1 MSAPLLEASS
11 EPSWIAA
18 TISKVRSKVNGTR
31 DDLEQRRS
39 SSRLIDTVFG
49 SIEYESK
56 VGGGLLAGAVAFRF
70 FLVLVPYVFVLV
82 LGFGVGADLA
92 AQDPQDL
99 ARKFGIAGLAATAIQ
114 AGAAA
119 STWARVVTLCIA
131 LYALVI
137 GAHNLVKALRTVHA
151 LIWRVRPTKMRRP
164 LIAPFAFIG
173 ALTVALM
180 LESVIA
186 EFRSISVAAWIL
198 SVVLFAALP
207 AGAWLLCMVKLFPS
221 APGVTWRQQ
230 WAGAALMGVGAEL
243 LHIVTIYWI
252 ARSLES
258 KSSTYGALGAALTI
272 LLWAYML
279 GRLVTAAASL
289 NVALWDRLE
298 PD

>member
-1 MSAPLLEASS
+1 M
-11 EPSWIAA
+11 
-18 TISKVRSKVNGTR
+18 GTR
-31 DDLEQRRS
+31 DDLERRRS
-39 SSRLIDTVFG
+39 SSRFIDTAFR

-82 LGFGVGADLA
+82 LGFGAGADLA
-92 AQDPQDL
+92 GQDPQDL

-114 AGAAA
+114 AGAAT
-119 STWARVVTLCIA
+119 STWARVVTLCVA

-151 LIWRVRPTKMRRP
+151 LIWRVRVTKMRRP
-164 LIAPFAFIG
+164 MIAPFAFIG
-173 ALTVALM
+173 TLTVALIV
-180 LESVIA
+180 ESLIA
-186 EFRSISVAAWIL
+186 EFRSTNAAAWIL
-198 SVVLFAALP
+198 SVILFAALP

-221 APGVTWRQQ
+221 APGTTWREQ
-230 WAGAALMGVGAEL
+230 WVGAVLFGIGAEM
-243 LHIVTIYWI
+243 LHIVTVFWI

-289 NVALWDRLE
+289 NVALWDSRE